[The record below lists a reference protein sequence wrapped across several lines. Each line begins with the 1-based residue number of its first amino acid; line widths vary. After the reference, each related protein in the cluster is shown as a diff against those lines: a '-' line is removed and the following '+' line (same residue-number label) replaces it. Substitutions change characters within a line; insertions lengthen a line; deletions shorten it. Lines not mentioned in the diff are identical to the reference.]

1 MIWYHIE
8 VRHVLDM
15 FWSLEYDK
23 LNYNMHDKELL
34 TIFKAFEI
42 WYHYLEGLAFSINIV
57 IKILSIFSTIKMLIQ
72 KQSQ

>member
-15 FWSLEYDK
+15 FWSLGYDK
-23 LNYNMHDKELL
+23 LNYNMHDKEHL

-57 IKILSIFSTIKMLIQ
+57 IKTLSIFSTIKMLIQ